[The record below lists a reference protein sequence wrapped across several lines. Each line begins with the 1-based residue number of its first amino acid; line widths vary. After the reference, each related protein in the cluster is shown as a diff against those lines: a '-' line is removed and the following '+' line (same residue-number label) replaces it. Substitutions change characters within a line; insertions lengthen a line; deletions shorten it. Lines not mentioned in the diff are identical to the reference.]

1 MFFTLRTERFFG
13 EPKIAL
19 LVHCFLLICR
29 CWITNGLQV
38 LMICSLTILA
48 LSIPYCP
55 IPPYVAR
62 GFSSATLRKMSIM
75 TKWGASSHQ
84 QVLLLLHLA
93 NALRWTIICTLLW
106 ISLPWVWQTSWQQ
119 QPAAGQRAIPLP
131 YKSSTKH
138 KLASRS
144 VAQSHH
150 WKTRPH
156 SYLEHKGMNYY
167 RMYGRGLLSCTVS
180 WQYVTVF
187 WLARGGKTSHFFF
200 YYYYNLEIILKGPNG
215 IQNKSAKN
223 W

>member
-1 MFFTLRTERFFG
+1 
-13 EPKIAL
+13 
-19 LVHCFLLICR
+19 
-29 CWITNGLQV
+29 
-38 LMICSLTILA
+38 MICSLTILA

-150 WKTRPH
+150 WENTA
-156 SYLEHKGMNYY
+156 S
-167 RMYGRGLLSCTVS
+167 LLLRAQRNELLQNV
-180 WQYVTVF
+180 WERV
-187 WLARGGKTSHFFF
+187 
-200 YYYYNLEIILKGPNG
+200 IILHRFLTVCYSVLTG
-215 IQNKSAKN
+215 
-223 W
+223 